1 MGMRDRTFYLE
12 RVGERAFEFEI
23 MIYGDELTDRQPL
36 LITNSIE
43 FAMPP
48 SQAFCEQMWNAGL
61 QVIFVRRPGHGRS
74 SPLPKPL
81 LTKLNVESG
90 ATVMAEAVMLRTLIL
105 KLGLENIVLM
115 AVGSSNPTCYR
126 LVHMVSEFSKVIFV
140 NPCFNQDVLP
150 VFRPYWFQKMLKQII
165 TSLGGVR
172 VAEAGMKM
180 LLRNDPVSFYQ
191 TILKTS
197 PGDLAYVEANAED
210 YHTAGELQLQNTGG
224 MLFYDAVMCLTEDA
238 LLKDEYFSGV
248 NASVLIGLDSS
259 ETWKRN
265 MLRETE
271 RLNLPLHYAS
281 RADIFSAY
289 ASPEAV
295 IALIRDEDSPYLMP
309 LTELAITA

>member
-1 MGMRDRTFYLE
+1 MRDRTFHLE

-43 FAMPP
+43 FPMPP
-48 SQAFCEQMWNAGL
+48 SQAFCEQMWDAGL

-90 ATVMAEAVMLRTLIL
+90 ATVMAEAVMLRTLIV
-105 KLGLENIVLM
+105 KLGLNNIVLM
-115 AVGSSNPTCYR
+115 AMGSSNPTCFR
-126 LVHMVSEFSKVIFV
+126 LVHMVSEFSKVILV
-140 NPCFNQDVLP
+140 NPSFNQDIIP

-165 TSLGGVR
+165 TSQSGLR

-180 LLRNDPVSFYQ
+180 LLRNDPLSFYQ

-197 PGDLAYVEANAED
+197 PGDLAYVEANASD
-210 YHTAGELQLQNTGG
+210 YEAAGALELQITGG
-224 MLFYDAVMCLTEDA
+224 MLFYDAVMCLTEDRI
-238 LLKDEYFSGV
+238 LKDGYFAGV
-248 NASVLIGLDSS
+248 NASVLIGRDSS
-259 ETWKRN
+259 DTWKRN
-265 MLRETE
+265 MLKETE
-271 RLNLPLHYAS
+271 RLNLPLHYAV
-281 RADIFSAY
+281 RADIFSAF

-295 IALIRDEDSPYLMP
+295 IALIRGEDSPYLVP
-309 LTELAITA
+309 LTEFAVTA